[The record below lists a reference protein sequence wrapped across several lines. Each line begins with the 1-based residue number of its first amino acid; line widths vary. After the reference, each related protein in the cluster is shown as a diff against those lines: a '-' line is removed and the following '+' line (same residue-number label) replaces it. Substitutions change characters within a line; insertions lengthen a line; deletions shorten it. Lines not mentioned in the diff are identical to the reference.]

1 MGLKDTAAKN
11 YFGRPDVLAS
21 ILDYILYDG
30 RQVVQAEQLNDLCG
44 EHPRILQIE
53 DGSYR
58 TDCRYRDKLFEY
70 NNGKETVSIGVEYQA
85 RKDYG
90 MSPRIMD
97 YDSRRYKHLFKQGKM
112 HRIINIV
119 LHFYKS
125 LKKSPSSLL
134 EMFNTSKSVVDRHFF
149 NYGFTSL
156 NIYEM
161 AENYDKFSCEEL
173 QHVLYLFKC
182 DREKRP
188 FMEDLEN
195 GTLKGVMSRDAALVC
210 AVFLGLKLEIE
221 DNSEEIDM
229 CKAVSDFRRK
239 CMDEGKRLGIDEG
252 KRLGIDEGKR
262 LGIERGRMQAIREI
276 VESLFNQNYGVREI
290 CKLISVPFET
300 VQESALSLQ
309 N

>member
-1 MGLKDTAAKN
+1 
-11 YFGRPDVLAS
+11 
-21 ILDYILYDG
+21 
-30 RQVVQAEQLNDLCG
+30 
-44 EHPRILQIE
+44 
-53 DGSYR
+53 
-58 TDCRYRDKLFEY
+58 
-70 NNGKETVSIGVEYQA
+70 
-85 RKDYG
+85 
-90 MSPRIMD
+90 MD
-97 YDSRRYKHLFKQGKM
+97 YDSRRYKQLFKQGKM

-119 LHFYKS
+119 LNFDKS
-125 LKKSPSSLL
+125 LKKSPSCLL
-134 EMFNTSKSVVDRHFF
+134 DMFKTSNSVVDKLFF

-156 NIYEM
+156 NIYEI

-173 QHVLYLFKC
+173 QQVLYLFKC

-195 GTLKGVMSRDAALVC
+195 GILKGILSRDAALVC

-239 CMDEGKRLGIDEG
+239 CIKLGIDEG
-252 KRLGIDEGKR
+252 KKIGIDEGKKIGIDEGKKI
-262 LGIERGRMQAIREI
+262 GIEKGRMQAIREI
-276 VESLFNQNYGVREI
+276 VESLINQNYGVREI

-300 VQESALSLQ
+300 VQEITLSLQ

>member
-1 MGLKDTAAKN
+1 
-11 YFGRPDVLAS
+11 
-21 ILDYILYDG
+21 
-30 RQVVQAEQLNDLCG
+30 
-44 EHPRILQIE
+44 
-53 DGSYR
+53 
-58 TDCRYRDKLFEY
+58 
-70 NNGKETVSIGVEYQA
+70 
-85 RKDYG
+85 

-97 YDSRRYKHLFKQGKM
+97 YDSRRYKHLFKQCKM

-119 LHFYKS
+119 LNFDKS
-125 LKKSPSSLL
+125 LKKSPSCLL
-134 EMFNTSKSVVDRHFF
+134 DMFKTSKSVVDKHFY

-173 QHVLYLFKC
+173 QQVLYLFKC

-195 GTLKGVMSRDAALVC
+195 GTLKGIMSRDAALVC

-229 CKAVSDFRRK
+229 CKAVSDFKRK
-239 CMDEGKRLGIDEG
+239 CINEGKKLGIDEG
-252 KRLGIDEGKR
+252 KKLGIDEGKKLGIDEGKK
-262 LGIERGRMQAIREI
+262 LGIEKGRMQARREI
-276 VESLFNQNYGVREI
+276 VESLFKQNYGVMEI

-300 VQESALSLQ
+300 VQEITLSLQ